1 MTTQAVRSTQ
11 CLVKYV
17 VMLCIAFIALFPIA
31 WMCIISLKTPTENIS
46 GFNSLFVL
54 HPTLRNYMQLF
65 KQIPIGKNFFNS
77 IFTTALGTV
86 TTVYFCALAGFA
98 FAKYRFPGRD
108 VLFYFVIAT
117 MLIPPEVGAVP
128 QFLIMRRLHL
138 INSLW
143 SLIVPK
149 IATAVGIFYMRQYIL
164 DVPDELLEAA
174 RIDGCKD
181 FGIFNKIMFPVI
193 VPALISWA
201 SLTIVARWNDFF
213 LADAFFAQSGKIY
226 VDDFDFAF
234 ACQRRSFY
242 SVAGDPCRYD
252 RRYHSDYSRV
262 FDFSNDAKIRF
273 SFGSRKR
280 ISISRRYIL
289 RYPLIRS
296 IRCVHD
302 NCRFGNIV

>member
-1 MTTQAVRSTQ
+1 MTSQAVRS
-11 CLVKYV
+11 VHRFIKYAA
-17 VMLCIAFIALFPIA
+17 MLCIGFIALFPIV
-31 WMCIISLKTPTENIS
+31 WMCIISLKTPTESIS

-54 HPTLRNYMQLF
+54 HPTLSNYVQLF

-77 IFTTALGTV
+77 IFTTVLGTV

-108 VLFYFVIAT
+108 ILFYFVIAT

-128 QFLIMRRLHL
+128 LFLIMRRLHL

-181 FGIFNKIMFPVI
+181 FGIFNKIIFPVI

-213 LADAFFAQSGKIY
+213 WPMLFL
-226 VDDFDFAF
+226 
-234 ACQRRSFY
+234 
-242 SVAGDPCRYD
+242 
-252 RRYHSDYSRV
+252 
-262 FDFSNDAKIRF
+262 
-273 SFGSRKR
+273 RKAEKYTLM
-280 ISISRRYIL
+280 ISISLLPVSDGLSTPWPVIL
-289 RYPLIRS
+289 AGTTVVIIPIIVVYLIFQMMQKYGS
-296 IRCVHD
+296 LSGAVK
-302 NCRFGNIV
+302 G